1 MTAQE
6 QYEELSFY
14 TLSLQDEDFIHQHV
28 VDAYSAQTA
37 KADTKPI
44 TVFFSLAGL
53 YLFVEKNYTGRQVQT
68 AHLQMAKKPKEYPKI
83 IFPESRGS
91 VTVKNVLDAP
101 PGSERD
107 KVIRQWCVSIWKA
120 FSDQHEAIISLTEKL
135 LIK

>member
-28 VDAYSAQTA
+28 VDAYAAQTA
-37 KADTKPI
+37 NVDTKPI

-101 PGSERD
+101 PGNERD
-107 KVIRQWCVSIWKA
+107 QVIRQWCVSVWKA
-120 FSDQHEAIISLTEKL
+120 FSDQHETIISLTEKL